1 MERKMKRAE
10 RFYRDFTESARWIS
24 SRVRIETSDLYIR
37 ADKDLSG
44 TAEEIIRRLRKEIR
58 DHIERQDTVHTSL
71 TPVER
76 LDGCPAVVSMMHE
89 ASEQAGVGPM
99 AAVAGAVAE
108 MTGRELADHTEELII
123 ENGGDIWMK
132 LSRPAVVI
140 IYPGGH
146 YFDRVALRIQPE
158 RTPCGICTSSARI
171 GLSFSFGRADAA
183 TVIAPDAALADAI
196 ATEVCNRVKS
206 EDDMESAASYG
217 IDRGACG
224 VIIVYRDRL
233 VARGDVELTDP
244 DCVN

>member
-1 MERKMKRAE
+1 MIRAE
-10 RFYRDFTESARWIS
+10 RFYRDFTESARWKS

-37 ADKDLSG
+37 ADKDVSG
-44 TAEEIIRRLRKEIR
+44 QAEEIIRRLRKEIR
-58 DHIERQDTVHTSL
+58 DHIDRQDTFHTSL

-76 LDGCPAVVSMMHE
+76 LEKIPEVIGMMYE
-89 ASEQAGVGPM
+89 ASERAGVGPM

-108 MTGRELADHTEELII
+108 ITGRALADRTEELII

-146 YFDRVALRIQPE
+146 YFDRIALNIKPE
-158 RTPCGICTSSARI
+158 QTPCGICTSSARI

-183 TVIAPDAALADAI
+183 TVIAPDAGLADAI
-196 ATEVCNRVKS
+196 ATEVCNRVKR

-217 IDRGACG
+217 IDRGASG
-224 VIIVYRDRL
+224 VIIVYRDRF
-233 VARGDVELTDP
+233 VARGNVELTDP
-244 DCVN
+244 EWAL

>member
-24 SRVRIETSDLYIR
+24 FRVRIETSDLYIR
-37 ADKDLSG
+37 ADKDLSE
-44 TAEEIIRRLRKEIR
+44 AADEIIRRLRKEIR
-58 DHIERQDTVHTSL
+58 GQIERQNAFHTSL
-71 TPVER
+71 APVER
-76 LDGCPAVVSMMHE
+76 LEGCPAVISMMYE
-89 ASEQAGVGPM
+89 ASERADVGPM
-99 AAVAGAVAE
+99 AAVAGAIAE
-108 MTGRELADHTEELII
+108 LTGRELADRTEELII

-132 LSRPAVVI
+132 LLRPAVVI

-146 YFDRVALRIQPE
+146 YLDRVALRIQPE
-158 RTPCGICTSSARI
+158 RTPCGICTSSSRI

-217 IDRGACG
+217 LDRGASG

-244 DCVN
+244 DRVN

>member
-1 MERKMKRAE
+1 MKRAE
-10 RFYRDFTESARWIS
+10 RFYRDFTESSRWKS
-24 SRVRIETSDLYIR
+24 FRVRVETSDLYIR
-37 ADKDLSG
+37 AGKDLSAP
-44 TAEEIIRRLRKEIR
+44 AEEIVRRLRKQIR
-58 DHIERQDTVHTSL
+58 AHIEKQISFHTSL

-76 LDGCPAVVSMMHE
+76 LGGCPDIITMMYN

-108 MTGRELADHTEELII
+108 ITGRELTEFSEEMII

-132 LSRPAVVI
+132 LSRPAVVT
-140 IYPGGH
+140 IYPGGY
-146 YFDRVALRIQPE
+146 YFDGVALKIQSGQ
-158 RTPCGICTSSARI
+158 TPCGICTSSARI

-206 EDDMESAASYG
+206 EDDMEDAASYG
-217 IDRGACG
+217 MDCGAGG
-224 VIIVYRDRL
+224 VIILYRDQL

-244 DCVN
+244 DTED